1 MEYLT
6 PLQII
11 NDYIQSQE
19 HQPYPKDGWRA
30 SSAGYC
36 PRRVF
41 LERKQ
46 VLKTNPPDERTM
58 RVFAAGDTFHAWA
71 QNIVDEAYRGKDT
84 RRELELAS
92 DELQVVGHVDQV
104 IELDRGWTLID
115 YKSQNS
121 RAFWHAKKS
130 GENMMK
136 PWQRLQFGT
145 YMYMLIENFP
155 YMEPTLATIACY
167 ISKDDMTIEQ
177 VILPWDE
184 KLKADV
190 EEYWSGLNALW
201 ELDQLPDCECANSN
215 NAWMVKYCPYHKDGK
230 CCNDSLFKQ
239 EVLSGI

>member
-1 MEYLT
+1 
-6 PLQII
+6 
-11 NDYIQSQE
+11 
-19 HQPYPKDGWRA
+19 
-30 SSAGYC
+30 
-36 PRRVF
+36 
-41 LERKQ
+41 
-46 VLKTNPPDERTM
+46 M